1 MSDQLKVD
9 THNVRQLAHAMRVIK
24 NQLDHAE
31 DYADALR
38 SAVGSESLGDVI
50 HDFAHNW
57 SIHRGKIQKDV
68 DKVAGDAESVA
79 EGFEQTDHKLADAVR
94 GKGGH

>member
-24 NQLDHAE
+24 DQLDHAD

-38 SAVGSESLGDVI
+38 SAVGSDSLGDVI

-57 SIHRGKIQKDV
+57 SIHRGKIQGDV
-68 DKVAGDAESVA
+68 DKVASAADSVA
-79 EGFEQTDHKLADAVR
+79 DGFEQTDQKLGDAVTAK
-94 GKGGH
+94 GKH